1 MMAERFVAGIDVG
14 FIKTGMTVFR
24 LVDQGTDT
32 LVHACTLESEF
43 EKSGISGQS
52 AMDDIEAVR
61 RVLQKIDHC
70 LDTFRVM
77 AVFAEIPHGGAQSSR
92 AARCMGIATGWIA
105 AMERYRDDIEFE
117 LYTPVEIE
125 KTLGIHLLP
134 SQAQQLGLKKGES
147 TKYKKERI
155 KNLVEST
162 FPDFH
167 DWPVRPALAED
178 SYDGAAAFLCGR
190 AKNKLY
196 RLMKEFHR

>member
-1 MMAERFVAGIDVG
+1 MVEHYVAGLDVG

-32 LVHACTLESEF
+32 LVHACTLESGF

-52 AMDDIEAVR
+52 AMDDINAAR
-61 RVLQKIDHC
+61 NVLQQIDHC
-70 LDTFRVM
+70 IDTFNVR

-105 AMERYRDDIEFE
+105 AMERYNPDIEFE
-117 LYTPVEIE
+117 LYTPVEVE

-155 KNLVEST
+155 KNLVESI

-167 DWPVRPALAED
+167 GWPDRPKLAED
-178 SYDGAAAFLCGR
+178 SYDSAAAFLCGR

-196 RLMKEFHR
+196 RAMKEFHR